1 MSRPS
6 WRSTARGSGRG
17 SRGALH
23 VSFMRGFRRDSM
35 QAVVRAFSGRG
46 LWPSALVRG
55 AAAALLATQVASAQA
70 PEFDVLLKGGTVIDG
85 TGAARYT
92 ADLALKGDRI
102 ALISRQPIA
111 ANRAAR
117 VIDVT
122 NRVVAPGFIDMHAH
136 IDPLPQLPGAESA
149 VRQGVTFALGGPD
162 GGSPL
167 PLGEYMTA
175 REKQTIGIN
184 VGYLVGHNAV
194 RREVMGMEN
203 RAPTLEELARM
214 KTLVAQAMGEGAFG
228 ISTGLRY
235 QPGNFSRIDE
245 VVALSRV
252 AADSG
257 GIYTSHLREE
267 GLGLIE
273 GVAEAITIG
282 RDAGIPV
289 VLTHHKAVGQKMW
302 GQSVRT
308 LSMIDSARKLGIDV
322 MADVYPYTATSTGIT
337 VLIPNWAFGGG
348 DSAFARRLKDPILRD
363 SIRKGII
370 FNLLND
376 RGGGDIARVQFSN
389 VRWQP
394 ELNGKT
400 LADWAKQRGLA
411 PTPEN
416 GAELVIE
423 AELKGGAS
431 MIYHVL
437 EEQDVQRI
445 MAHPQAMIGSDGRLA
460 RMGDASSPH
469 PRAYGTFPRVLG
481 RYARDLRLFSLET
494 AVHKM
499 TGKSAARLKLRDRGV
514 LRAGN
519 FADVVVFDPATVAD
533 KSTFEQPHQYSV
545 GIEYVFVNG
554 VAAVDAGN
562 FTDAR
567 AGRVLKRSR

>member
-1 MSRPS
+1 MPGAEPVYSSRSHGADQSRRLRLPAVLL
-6 WRSTARGSGRG
+6 RAAR
-17 SRGALH
+17 AP
-23 VSFMRGFRRDSM
+23 
-35 QAVVRAFSGRG
+35 VRAAG
-46 LWPSALVRG
+46 PALVRG
-55 AAAALLATQVASAQA
+55 AAAALLAAQIAGAQV

-85 TGAARYT
+85 TGAARFT

-102 ALISRQPIA
+102 ALISRQSIA

-117 VIDVT
+117 VIDAT
-122 NRVVAPGFIDMHAH
+122 DRIVAPGFIDMHAH

-167 PLGEYMTA
+167 PLGAYMAA
-175 REKQTIGIN
+175 RETQTIGIN
-184 VGYLVGHNAV
+184 VGYLVGHNSV

-203 RAPTLEELARM
+203 RAPTPGELARM
-214 KTLVAQAMGEGAFG
+214 KALVAQAMGEGAFG

-245 VVALSRV
+245 VIALSRV

-282 RDAGIPV
+282 RGAGIPV

-308 LSMIDSARKLGIDV
+308 LSMIDSARALGIDV

-348 DSAFARRLKDPILRD
+348 DTAFARRLKDPILRD
-363 SIRKGII
+363 SIRNGIV

-376 RGGGDIARVQFSN
+376 RGGGDIARVQFSS

-394 ELNGKT
+394 DLNGKT

-437 EEQDVQRI
+437 DEQDVQRI
-445 MAHPQAMIGSDGRLA
+445 MKHPQVMIGSDGRLA
-460 RMGDASSPH
+460 RHGDATSPH

-481 RYARDLRLFSLET
+481 RYARDLKLFPLET
-494 AVHKM
+494 AIHKM
-499 TGKSAARLKLRDRGV
+499 TGQSAARLGMRDRGT

-519 FADVVVFDPATVAD
+519 HADVVVFDPATVAD
-533 KSTFEQPHQYSV
+533 KSTFEQPHQYSI
-545 GIEYVFVNG
+545 GIDYVFVNG
-554 VAAVDAGN
+554 VVTVDNGR
-562 FTDAR
+562 FIDAR
-567 AGRVLKRSR
+567 AGRVLKRTK

>member
-1 MSRPS
+1 MRSRELP
-6 WRSTARGSGRG
+6 RSARIFLRAAGL
-17 SRGALH
+17 AVLAA
-23 VSFMRGFRRDSM
+23 
-35 QAVVRAFSGRG
+35 QA
-46 LWPSALVRG
+46 
-55 AAAALLATQVASAQA
+55 ASAQA
-70 PEFDVLLKGGTVIDG
+70 PEFDVVIKGGTVIDG
-85 TGAARYT
+85 SGAARFA
-92 ADLALKGDRI
+92 ADVALKGDRI
-102 ALISRQPIA
+102 ALISRTPIA
-111 ANRAAR
+111 PARAAR
-117 VIDVT
+117 VVDAR
-122 NRVVAPGFIDMHAH
+122 NRIVAPGFIDMHAH
-136 IDPLPQLPGAESA
+136 IDPLPQLPAAESA

-167 PLGEYMTA
+167 PLGAYMAA

-184 VGYLVGHNAV
+184 VGYLVGHNSV
-194 RREVMGMEN
+194 RRDAMGMAD
-203 RAPTLEELARM
+203 RAPTPDELSRM
-214 KTLVAQAMGEGAFG
+214 KSLVAHAMGEGAFG

-235 QPGNFSRIDE
+235 QPGNFSKIDE
-245 VVALSRV
+245 VIALSRV

-267 GLGLIE
+267 GLGLID

-282 RDAGIPV
+282 REARIPV

-308 LSMIDSARKLGIDV
+308 LAMIDSARRLGIDV

-348 DSAFARRLKDPILRD
+348 DTAFARRLNDPVLRD
-363 SIRKGII
+363 SIKKGIV

-389 VRWQP
+389 VRWQE
-394 ELNGKT
+394 ELNGRT

-437 EEQDVQRI
+437 DEADVQRI
-445 MAHPQAMIGSDGRLA
+445 MKHPHVMIGSDGRLA
-460 RMGDASSPH
+460 RFGDASSPH

-481 RYARDLRLFSLET
+481 RYSRDLKLFPLET
-494 AVHKM
+494 AVFKM
-499 TGKSAARLKLRDRGV
+499 TGQPAARLGVRDRGI

-519 FADVVVFDPATVAD
+519 YADVVVFDAETIAD
-533 KSTFEQPHQYSV
+533 RSTFEQPHQYSV
-545 GIEYVFVNG
+545 GIDYVFVNG
-554 VAAVDAGN
+554 VATIDNGR
-562 FTDAR
+562 FIDAR
-567 AGRVLKRSR
+567 AGRVLKRTK

>member
-1 MSRPS
+1 MHMIR
-6 WRSTARGSGRG
+6 
-17 SRGALH
+17 L
-23 VSFMRGFRRDSM
+23 
-35 QAVVRAFSGRG
+35 AVLGVLCHSIS
-46 LWPSALVRG
+46 LN
-55 AAAALLATQVASAQA
+55 AQQ
-70 PEFDVLLKGGTVIDG
+70 PEFDILIRGGTVIDG
-85 TGAARYT
+85 TGAQRYR
-92 ADLALKGDRI
+92 ADVALKGDRI
-102 ALISRQPIA
+102 ALVSRDAIA
-111 ANRAAR
+111 PARAAR
-117 VIDVT
+117 VIDAT
-122 NRVVAPGFIDMHAH
+122 NHIVAPGFIDIHAH

-149 VRQGVTFALGGPD
+149 ARQGVTFALGGPD

-167 PLGEYMTA
+167 PLAPYMAA
-175 REKQTIGIN
+175 RDSQRIGIN
-184 VGYLVGHNAV
+184 VGYLVGHNTV
-194 RREVMGMEN
+194 RQRVMGTVN
-203 RAPTLEELARM
+203 REPTPDEMRRM
-214 KTLVAQAMGEGAFG
+214 KSLIAEAMGHGAFG

-235 QPGNFSRIDE
+235 LPGNFAKIAE
-245 VVALSRV
+245 VIELSRV

-273 GVAEAITIG
+273 GVAEAIVIG
-282 RDAGIPV
+282 RDAGIPI

-308 LSMIDSARKLGIDV
+308 LAMLDSARRAGIDV

-337 VLIPNWAFGGG
+337 VLIPTWAFDGG
-348 DSAFARRLKDPILRD
+348 DSSFARRLKDPVLKD
-363 SIRKGII
+363 SITKGIV

-376 RGGGDIARVQFSN
+376 RGGGDISRVQFSN

-400 LADWAKQRGLA
+400 LADWARQRGLA

-416 GAELVIE
+416 GAALVIE

-481 RYARDLRLFSLET
+481 RYSRDLKLLPLET
-494 AVHKM
+494 AVFKM
-499 TGKSAARLKLRDRGV
+499 SGQVAGRLGVRDRGV
-514 LRAGN
+514 LKAGN
-519 FADVVVFDPATVAD
+519 YADVVVFDAATVAD
-533 KSTFEQPHQYSV
+533 RSTFEQPHQYPV
-545 GIEYVFVNG
+545 GIPYVFVNG
-554 VAAVDAGN
+554 KAAIDNGT

-567 AGRVLKRSR
+567 SGRVLKRAQ